1 MLASLPSGPPRS
13 PSALPS
19 RALGKRSSSPK
30 LPSGGEPGMKS
41 HLAHLS
47 LHVGSPPSPPSPV
60 LGPTQSA
67 HASPRSSR
75 TPSAAAS
82 ASRRSRTPS
91 RSGSNH
97 ASSPS
102 AASSHPLSHRI
113 RDSASTVDTVSS
125 PPPPWLHP
133 PLAIPPCPLE
143 GGHRSSHGSCCT
155 TSALPRAGRRRLSGR
170 APRSLASQT
179 RPSTAWRSSRARR
192 SRVGAS
198 SGCSGSCRRWG

>member
-30 LPSGGEPGMKS
+30 LPSEGEPGMKN

-47 LHVGSPPSPPSPV
+47 LHAGSPPSPPSPV

-75 TPSAAAS
+75 TPSTAASAHASSRSSRRPSAAAS

-113 RDSASTVDTVSS
+113 RDSASRCPRPRLQHSAKFI
-125 PPPPWLHP
+125 LH
-133 PLAIPPCPLE
+133 
-143 GGHRSSHGSCCT
+143 R
-155 TSALPRAGRRRLSGR
+155 
-170 APRSLASQT
+170 
-179 RPSTAWRSSRARR
+179 
-192 SRVGAS
+192 
-198 SGCSGSCRRWG
+198 

>member
-155 TSALPRAGRRRLSGR
+155 TSALPRAGR
-170 APRSLASQT
+170 
-179 RPSTAWRSSRARR
+179 
-192 SRVGAS
+192 
-198 SGCSGSCRRWG
+198 